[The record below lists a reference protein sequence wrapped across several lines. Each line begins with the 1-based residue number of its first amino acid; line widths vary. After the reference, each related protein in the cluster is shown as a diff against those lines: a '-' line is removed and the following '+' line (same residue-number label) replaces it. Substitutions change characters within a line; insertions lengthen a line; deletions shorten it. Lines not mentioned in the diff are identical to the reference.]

1 MNIVISGTSGFLGS
15 NLIPYLAQSV
25 SIIRLE
31 RKGDFVN
38 MIANAQVVINLAGLA
53 HDTENVTDVGAYYQ
67 VNTEYSNRL
76 FDAFLASDAEV
87 FITISS
93 VKAVADVA
101 HEILTEEYSPNPQT
115 HYGKSKLMAE
125 YYIKSK
131 QIPPGKRVYILRPCM
146 IHGPGNRGNLNLM
159 YQMLQQGFPWPL
171 AAFENQRSFCS
182 VENICFAIKEMM
194 ERDDIPSGTY
204 QIADDE
210 TISTNQIVELIGQSL
225 NQHVRMFTI
234 PRKIIHVI
242 ARLGDFLN
250 LPLNS
255 ERLNKLTENYIVS
268 NQKLKNALGKELP
281 IQAREGLLA
290 TLARFKS

>member
-15 NLIPYLAQSV
+15 NFIPYLAQSV

-31 RKGDFVN
+31 RNGDFVN

-76 FDAFLASDAEV
+76 FDAFLTSDAEV

-182 VENICFAIKEMM
+182 VENICFAIREMM

-225 NQHVRMFTI
+225 NQHVRMFAI
-234 PRKIIHVI
+234 PRKIIQVI

-255 ERLNKLTENYIVS
+255 ERLNKLTENYLVS

-290 TLARFKS
+290 TLASFKS